1 MKPTQYALPPESI
14 VDLAFQFNKV
24 NYNLHVD
31 THDGLIKLEL
41 AETNH
46 KDNNQQN
53 NNLFTKLLN

>member
-31 THDGLIKLEL
+31 THDGLISLEL
-41 AETNH
+41 ADSSDKSSTHQE
-46 KDNNQQN
+46 
-53 NNLFTKLLN
+53 NLFTKLLN